1 MSKQYSVG
9 LTTGVFDVLHPGH
22 LNLFEN
28 CKKVCD
34 KLVVGICTDEY
45 SIRYKNKKPLFNE
58 KERLRIVSSLKS
70 VDSAFIV
77 SIDEVEDKTLIL
89 DRCRFD
95 VLFSGSDWQGSERFA
110 HTQAQFDEIGIDI
123 VFFPYTAGISTTDL
137 LDRKRL

>member
-58 KERLRIVSSLKS
+58 EERLRIVSSLKS